1 MLIGVVGLIGSGK
14 GTVSDRLEQKHNFR
28 KDSFAKSLKDAVS
41 SMFNWNREMLEGKTD
56 ESRAWREK
64 PDVFWSKRFGK
75 DVTPRWVLQYFGT
88 EVMRQGM
95 HDSIWI
101 DSCMARYDGKPT
113 VIADTR
119 FENEIK
125 IIREMGG
132 SILLVKRGQ
141 DPDWFTDYVEG
152 NVVPKNVHL
161 SEYAWAKSEY
171 DNLIT
176 NDGTLEELHS
186 KIDDLV
192 ISNKITNTPAEPTGT
207 TQPLAIGANSF

>member
-41 SMFNWNREMLEGKTD
+41 SMFNWDREMLEGKTD

-152 NVVPKNVHL
+152 NVVPKNIHL

-171 DNLIT
+171 DHLIT
-176 NDGTLEELHS
+176 NDGTLEDLHS
-186 KIDDLV
+186 KIDDLIV
-192 ISNKITNTPAEPTGT
+192 SDKITHTPTESTGT

>member
-41 SMFNWNREMLEGKTD
+41 SMFNWDREMLEGKTD

-95 HDSIWI
+95 HDAIWI

-171 DNLIT
+171 DHLIT
-176 NDGTLEELHS
+176 NDGTLEDLHS
-186 KIDDLV
+186 KIDDLIV
-192 ISNKITNTPAEPTGT
+192 SDKITHTPTESTGT
-207 TQPLAIGANSF
+207 SQPLAIGANSF

>member
-41 SMFNWNREMLEGKTD
+41 SMFNWDREMLEGKT
-56 ESRAWREK
+56 EQSRAWREK

-171 DNLIT
+171 DHLIT
-176 NDGTLEELHS
+176 NDGTLEDLHS
-186 KIDDLV
+186 KIDDLIV
-192 ISNKITNTPAEPTGT
+192 SDKITHTPTESTGT

>member
-41 SMFNWNREMLEGKTD
+41 SMFNWDREMLEGKTD

-171 DNLIT
+171 DHLIT
-176 NDGTLEELHS
+176 NDGTLEDLHS
-186 KIDDLV
+186 KIDDLIV
-192 ISNKITNTPAEPTGT
+192 SDKITHTPTESTGT

>member
-14 GTVSDRLEQKHNFR
+14 GTVSDRLDQKHNFR

-41 SMFNWNREMLEGKTD
+41 SMFNWDREMLEGKTD

-171 DNLIT
+171 DHLIT

-186 KIDDLV
+186 KIDNLV
-192 ISNKITNTPAEPTGT
+192 ISNKITNTPAESTGT

>member
-28 KDSFAKSLKDAVS
+28 KDSFARSLKDAVS
-41 SMFNWNREMLEGKTD
+41 SMFNWDREMLEGKT
-56 ESRAWREK
+56 EQSRAWREK

-171 DNLIT
+171 DHLIT
-176 NDGTLEELHS
+176 NDGTLEDLHS
-186 KIDDLV
+186 KIDDLIV
-192 ISNKITNTPAEPTGT
+192 SDKITHTPTESTGT
-207 TQPLAIGANSF
+207 SQPLAIGANSF

>member
-1 MLIGVVGLIGSGK
+1 MLIGVVGLIDSGK
-14 GTVSDRLEQKHNFR
+14 GTVSDRLMQKHGFR

-41 SMFNWNREMLEGKTD
+41 SMFNWDREMLEGKTD

-64 PDVFWSKRFGK
+64 PDAFWSKRFGK

-95 HDSIWI
+95 HDAIWI

-125 IIREMGG
+125 TIREIGG
-132 SILLVKRGQ
+132 KILLVKRGQ

-152 NVVPKNVHL
+152 NIEPKNVHS

-171 DNLIT
+171 DHLIT
-176 NDGTLEELHS
+176 NNGTLEELHQQ
-186 KIDDLV
+186 IDDLI
-192 ISNKITNTPAEPTGT
+192 ISNKITDTPSKTSDPL
-207 TQPLAIGANSF
+207 QPLAIGANSF

>member
-14 GTVSDRLEQKHNFR
+14 GTVSDRLEQKHHFR

-41 SMFNWNREMLEGKTD
+41 SMFNWDREMLEGKTD

-171 DNLIT
+171 DHLIT
-176 NDGTLEELHS
+176 NDGTLEDLHS
-186 KIDDLV
+186 KIDDLIV
-192 ISNKITNTPAEPTGT
+192 SDKITHTPTESTGT

>member
-41 SMFNWNREMLEGKTD
+41 SMFNWDREMLEGKTD
-56 ESRAWREK
+56 DSRAWREK
-64 PDVFWSKRFGK
+64 PDVFWSKRFSK
-75 DVTPRWVLQYFGT
+75 EVTPRWVLQYFGT

-101 DSCMARYDGKPT
+101 DSCMARYDGQPT

-171 DNLIT
+171 DHLIT
-176 NDGTLEELHS
+176 NDGTLEDLHS
-186 KIDDLV
+186 KIDDLIV
-192 ISNKITNTPAEPTGT
+192 SDKITHTPTESTGT
-207 TQPLAIGANSF
+207 SQPLAIGANSF

>member
-41 SMFNWNREMLEGKTD
+41 SMFNWDREMLEGKTD

-171 DNLIT
+171 DHLIT

-192 ISNKITNTPAEPTGT
+192 ISNKITNTPAESTGT

>member
-1 MLIGVVGLIGSGK
+1 MLVGIVGLISSGK
-14 GTVSDRLEQKHNFR
+14 GTVADRLVQKHRFR

-41 SMFNWNREMLEGKTD
+41 SMFNWDREMLEGKTD

-64 PDVFWSKRFGK
+64 PDEFWSKRFGK
-75 DVTPRWVLQYFGT
+75 EVTPRWVLQYFGT

-95 HDSIWI
+95 HDAIWI
-101 DSCMARYDGKPT
+101 DSCIARYDGKPT

-125 IIREMGG
+125 TIREMGG
-132 SILLVKRGQ
+132 KILLVKRGQ

-152 NVVPKNVHL
+152 NVEPKNVHL

-171 DNLIT
+171 DHLIT
-176 NDGTLEELHS
+176 NNGTLEELHQQ
-186 KIDDLV
+186 IDDLIV
-192 ISNKITNTPAEPTGT
+192 SNKITQTPTKT
-207 TQPLAIGANSF
+207 LDSLQPLAIGANSF

>member
-41 SMFNWNREMLEGKTD
+41 SMFNWDREMLEGKTD

-171 DNLIT
+171 DHLIT
-176 NDGTLEELHS
+176 NDGTLEDLHS
-186 KIDDLV
+186 KIDDLIV
-192 ISNKITNTPAEPTGT
+192 SDKITHTPSESTGT
-207 TQPLAIGANSF
+207 TQSLAIGANSF

>member
-14 GTVSDRLEQKHNFR
+14 GTVSDRLMQKHGFR

-64 PDVFWSKRFGK
+64 PDAFWSKRFGK

-95 HDSIWI
+95 HDAIWI

-125 IIREMGG
+125 TIREIGG
-132 SILLVKRGQ
+132 KILLVKRGQ

-152 NVVPKNVHL
+152 NIEPKNVHS

-171 DNLIT
+171 DHLIT
-176 NDGTLEELHS
+176 NNGTLEELHQQ
-186 KIDDLV
+186 IDDLIV
-192 ISNKITNTPAEPTGT
+192 SNKITQTPTKT
-207 TQPLAIGANSF
+207 LDSLQPLAIGANSF

>member
-28 KDSFAKSLKDAVS
+28 KDSFARSLKDAVS
-41 SMFNWNREMLEGKTD
+41 SMFNWDREMLEGKT
-56 ESRAWREK
+56 EQSRAWREK

-171 DNLIT
+171 DHLIT

-192 ISNKITNTPAEPTGT
+192 ISNKITNTPAESTGT

>member
-56 ESRAWREK
+56 DSRAWREK

-95 HDSIWI
+95 HDAIWI
-101 DSCMARYDGKPT
+101 DSCIARYDGKPT

-125 IIREMGG
+125 TIREMGG
-132 SILLVKRGQ
+132 TILLVKRGQ
-141 DPDWFTDYVEG
+141 DPEWFTDYVEG
-152 NVVPKNVHL
+152 NVVPKNVHS

-171 DNLIT
+171 DHLIT
-176 NDGTLEELHS
+176 NDGTLEDLHS
-186 KIDDLV
+186 KIDDLIV
-192 ISNKITNTPAEPTGT
+192 SDKITHTPPESTGT
-207 TQPLAIGANSF
+207 AQPLAIGANSF

>member
-1 MLIGVVGLIGSGK
+1 MLIGVVGIKGSGK

-171 DNLIT
+171 DHLIT
-176 NDGTLEELHS
+176 NDGTLEDLHS
-186 KIDDLV
+186 KIDDLIV
-192 ISNKITNTPAEPTGT
+192 SDKITHTPTESTGT

>member
-41 SMFNWNREMLEGKTD
+41 SMFNWDREMLEGKTD

-171 DNLIT
+171 DHLIT
-176 NDGTLEELHS
+176 NDGTLEDLHS
-186 KIDDLV
+186 KIDDLIV
-192 ISNKITNTPAEPTGT
+192 SDKITHTPSESTGT
-207 TQPLAIGANSF
+207 TQSLAIGTNSF